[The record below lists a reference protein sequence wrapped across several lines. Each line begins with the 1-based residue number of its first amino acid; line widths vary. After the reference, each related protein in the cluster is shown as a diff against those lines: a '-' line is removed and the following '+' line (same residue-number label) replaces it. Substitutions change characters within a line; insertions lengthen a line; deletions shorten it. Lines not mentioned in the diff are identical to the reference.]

1 MPVSA
6 INNYNNKISNYGG
19 AHQIWFEAEDYD
31 ERNPDTDKYYPVVDV
46 NDAFAQ
52 AISRGGGA
60 GGMIRWTFDIS
71 AANGKRG
78 TWYFWARILNP
89 AGRSDFM
96 LVEGHPDDA
105 EIPTG
110 PPFPGGSDE
119 GPFANDD
126 DRIFEQSVPAWGWW
140 GNEEGS
146 DKVLQDGEN
155 TMYIFHRQGN
165 STVFWDVFMWTDSP
179 NYVPTDEDYQ
189 NATVAPLG
197 RAFNPSPANGVI
209 YADTWVS
216 LSWRAGDYAI
226 SHDVYFGDSF
236 DDVDSGT
243 GGTFRGNQTSNH
255 FIVGQPGFPY
265 PEGLVPGTTYYWR
278 VDEFDGAVTHRGNV
292 WNFFTTLAFT
302 DIAPGGAGMF
312 SSIARSESDP
322 NLLFFG
328 TDVGGVLRSTDG
340 GASFQ
345 RVMKGVTTTQIQV
358 IEILDRPS
366 GGHTVYM
373 GTASGLFQSDD
384 LGENWQL
391 TMDGVEIRTSGQ
403 WLHPVSD
410 IAIDPYNPQVM
421 WISIGESIS
430 PKYRLDPYHIY
441 KSTDGGYSWTG
452 VFTIPMPEEG
462 EPGSQFQQPLWAKI
476 KIDPTNSNTL
486 YFPTN
491 WGLYATYDGG
501 SNWYEL
507 GRDITYHSADG
518 GLSWQDCRTAGTC
531 LEWMTHTCSGSDCLP
546 ITDYVDHAIHP
557 NLRDLDIYQ
566 DPEGGL
572 ILYAVINDRGHM
584 DDNTCTRVWD
594 TGLTRLTSGPYRSLD
609 GGLTWEY
616 LFKADGSV
624 PRKLLSFRCNE
635 NVTRVWDGI
644 TTYQSI
650 KVDPEDPEHFFLASA
665 YYVSDISEYTHGT
678 WQMLTRDGNICPGFG
693 CIESAPW
700 LPISVFD
707 FDVDWSGDHPTL
719 YYSSFRD
726 VTRADYSEPEQRFLF
741 DPYGTDP
748 VPGNPGFWTSTG
760 NNDYCSMD
768 LVAVDDDELYA
779 AGEDKGFMRS
789 YDGGASWAFGNGG
802 VGTDDRSDAV
812 LYDPD
817 SGALYASR
825 IKGSHANVMVST
837 DKGVNWTTIGG
848 YRGADRSE
856 GDNGLPADLQVVDLA
871 IDWSSPAQAR
881 RILAATRIGV
891 YIYDPAA
898 AGDSWARLNDRSC
911 PSTNRQV
918 NMIFTSTEFPD
929 YAIVP
934 FRDASFRPSHGVVS
948 SPQTGVYLLNLQTN
962 TCRNLVGGT
971 EVRAPAHVT
980 LARLADGSPS
990 LVASGEYMWKP
1001 VIYQTSF
1008 DFSNLESIDWQIT
1021 ANQSL
1026 LAEGEPEVGNDEQFN
1041 NRSFSSLAVNPV
1053 DPSVIVAG
1061 MKASPYFDGHVAQHL
1076 FVSHDGGKTFGVA
1089 HELDGLPV
1097 KNISYLKFSNYGRWL
1112 YAAPACSGIYKTAN
1126 PYL

>member
-1 MPVSA
+1 MLKNITSLNSLLIMSLAMLLALVLTATS
-6 INNYNNKISNYGG
+6 
-19 AHQIWFEAEDYD
+19 Q
-31 ERNPDTDKYYPVVDV
+31 V
-46 NDAFAQ
+46 AQ
-52 AISRGGGA
+52 QPS
-60 GGMIRWTFDIS
+60 
-71 AANGKRG
+71 
-78 TWYFWARILNP
+78 
-89 AGRSDFM
+89 
-96 LVEGHPDDA
+96 
-105 EIPTG
+105 
-110 PPFPGGSDE
+110 
-119 GPFANDD
+119 
-126 DRIFEQSVPAWGWW
+126 QSV
-140 GNEEGS
+140 
-146 DKVLQDGEN
+146 
-155 TMYIFHRQGN
+155 
-165 STVFWDVFMWTDSP
+165 
-179 NYVPTDEDYQ
+179 
-189 NATVAPLG
+189 
-197 RAFNPSPANGVI
+197 
-209 YADTWVS
+209 
-216 LSWRAGDYAI
+216 
-226 SHDVYFGDSF
+226 
-236 DDVDSGT
+236 
-243 GGTFRGNQTSNH
+243 
-255 FIVGQPGFPY
+255 
-265 PEGLVPGTTYYWR
+265 
-278 VDEFDGAVTHRGNV
+278 
-292 WNFFTTLAFT
+292 FTN
-302 DIAPGGAGMF
+302 IAPGGAGTF

-358 IEILDRPS
+358 IEILDRPA

-391 TMDGVEIRTSGQ
+391 TMDGVEIKTSGQ

-410 IAIDPYNPQVM
+410 IAIDPNNPQVM

-462 EPGSQFQQPLWAKI
+462 EPGSQFQQPLWAQI

-518 GLSWQDCRTAGTC
+518 GLSWQDCQTAGTC
-531 LEWMTHTCSGSDCLP
+531 LGWMTNTCSGNDCLP

-566 DPEGGL
+566 NPEGGL

-594 TGLTRLTSGPYRSLD
+594 TDLTRLTSGPYRSLD

-624 PRKLLSFRCNE
+624 PYKLLSFRCNE

-650 KVDPEDPEHFFLASA
+650 KVDPEDPEHLFLASA
-665 YYVSDISEYTHGT
+665 YYVADISEYTHGT
-678 WQMLTRDGNICPGFG
+678 WQMLMRDGNICPGFD

-700 LPISVFD
+700 LSISVFD
-707 FDVDWSGDHPTL
+707 FDVDWSGGHPTL
-719 YYSSFRD
+719 YYSSSRD
-726 VTRADYSEPEQRFLF
+726 VTRADYSEQEQRFLF
-741 DPYGTDP
+741 DPYGTAP
-748 VPGNPGFWTSTG
+748 APGNPGFWTSTG

-768 LVAVDDDELYA
+768 LVTVDDDELYI

-837 DKGVNWTTIGG
+837 DQGVNWTTIGG
-848 YRGADRSE
+848 YCGAGCSD

-881 RILAATRIGV
+881 KILAATRIGV

-898 AGDSWARLNDRSC
+898 AGDNWARLNDPSC
-911 PSTNRQV
+911 PSTKRQV
-918 NMIFTSTEFPD
+918 NKIFTSTEFPD

-934 FRDASFRPSHGVVS
+934 YRDASFKPSHGVVS
-948 SPQTGVYLLNLQTN
+948 SPETGVYLLNLQTN
-962 TCRNLVGGT
+962 TCQNLVGGT

-980 LARLADGSPS
+980 LARLADSSLS
-990 LVASGEYMWKP
+990 LVASGEYRWKP

-1008 DFSNLESIDWQIT
+1008 DFSNLENIDWQIT

-1041 NRSFSSLAVNPV
+1041 NRSFSTLAVNPV

-1061 MKASPYFDGHVAQHL
+1061 MKAHPYFDGHVAQHL

-1097 KNISYLKFSNYGRWL
+1097 KNISYLKFSNDGHWL
-1112 YAAPACSGIYKTAN
+1112 YAAPTCSGIYKAAS
-1126 PYL
+1126 PYFVKPSAYRRRYAQ